1 MFWSHLCQSLNA
13 NVKLA
18 LQKYHHIKLTTK
30 SKTRFVLLFI
40 FFFWQLEQRQ
50 KLWLGEKDA
59 SQTSMVLSSTKFRML
74 DDRSNQ
80 NFHFYRFAVYESII
94 YLTVSGWV
102 QIDVFIERE
111 EKAKLKQSSSICKI
125 ATDILQEDHYL
136 MCLSA
141 LIPTALAQ

>member
-1 MFWSHLCQSLNA
+1 M
-13 NVKLA
+13 
-18 LQKYHHIKLTTK
+18 
-30 SKTRFVLLFI
+30 
-40 FFFWQLEQRQ
+40 
-50 KLWLGEKDA
+50 
-59 SQTSMVLSSTKFRML
+59 
-74 DDRSNQ
+74 
-80 NFHFYRFAVYESII
+80 
-94 YLTVSGWV
+94 